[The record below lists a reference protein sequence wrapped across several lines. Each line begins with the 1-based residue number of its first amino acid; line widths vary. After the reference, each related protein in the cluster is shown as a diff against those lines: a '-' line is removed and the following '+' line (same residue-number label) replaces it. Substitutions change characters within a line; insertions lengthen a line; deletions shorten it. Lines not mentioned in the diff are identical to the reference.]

1 VSNGQEPRCNEIG
14 GRHHW
19 DTARSRCLDCGREA
33 AEIADELYDWLGQT
47 EDNVDRMAD
56 QIEDMRSL
64 LEDWRERYRVI
75 EYVSNWGLP
84 AWVCQSCGAETRA
97 TFEERQAGA
106 PEPFPH
112 TAFCKAEA
120 TRALLA
126 KLEADDEG

>member
-1 VSNGQEPRCNEIG
+1 MSTEQEPRCTEVG

-19 DTARSRCLDCGREA
+19 DATHTRCMDCEREVTM
-33 AEIADELYDWLGQT
+33 IADELYDWLGQT

-56 QIEDMRSL
+56 QIEEMRSL
-64 LEDWRERYRVI
+64 LEDWRERYKVI

-84 AWVCQSCGAETRA
+84 AWACQSCGAEIRA
-97 TFEERQAGA
+97 TFEDRQAEP

-120 TRALLA
+120 TRVLLA
-126 KLEADDEG
+126 KLEADQ